1 MNPVHQH
8 PTPTLH
14 IVPRVAKVTLPIRR
28 LEAQQG
34 IIWAMIPEVFAR
46 YHWDVQEHTEL
57 FIKAYHEKTN
67 QTVLVSKMGQG
78 TVLINHD
85 YHTYSVSDLHEIE
98 SLADTNPVQPEKTPK
113 KKHSVRGVWI
123 TLMVM
128 MRLLV

>member
-1 MNPVHQH
+1 MNPVQSR

-14 IVPRVAKVTLPIRR
+14 IVPKTPKVTLPIRR
-28 LEAQQG
+28 LNAQQG

-57 FIKAYHEKTN
+57 FIKAYHAKTD
-67 QTVLVSKMGQG
+67 QTVIISKMGQG

-85 YHTYSVSDLHEIE
+85 YHTFSASELHEIE
-98 SLADTNPVQPEKTPK
+98 IVADIYLERNETK
-113 KKHSVRGVWI
+113 KKSSFRGVWL

-128 MRLLV
+128 LRLFV